1 MTICVVPISLEY
13 AASFRT
19 CLDSVAKEGRY
30 LAQIKAKPLDDI
42 IGFVSNSIANDAAH
56 FVALNDQQVV
66 GWADII
72 PSWAHATK
80 HCGRLGMGV
89 LAPFRGRGIGKQLL
103 TTCIAKAEQNGI
115 TRIELEARS
124 DNAIAIELYR
134 QLGFQ
139 LETVKKKALRFDN
152 KYYDAAQMYLLVG
165 DANEID

>member
-1 MTICVVPISLEY
+1 
-13 AASFRT
+13 
-19 CLDSVAKEGRY
+19 
-30 LAQIKAKPLDDI
+30 
-42 IGFVSNSIANDAAH
+42 
-56 FVALNDQQVV
+56 
-66 GWADII
+66 
-72 PSWAHATK
+72 
-80 HCGRLGMGV
+80 MGV

-115 TRIELEARS
+115 TRIELEVRS